1 MRSDYHTQPT
11 AHLVTRLEELEDL
24 TVELKTAN
32 SAHLLI
38 DLRQVVQSQAVEL
51 SDLITQLRN
60 LSKNRVKASDLFERN
75 ELFDSFQKVIR
86 DRDEKI
92 AELVLKFK
100 TAQYTHVAE
109 LEDGRLSE
117 PKSAIQLEKESERFN
132 NAL

>member
-1 MRSDYHTQPT
+1 M
-11 AHLVTRLEELEDL
+11 
-24 TVELKTAN
+24 
-32 SAHLLI
+32 
-38 DLRQVVQSQAVEL
+38 
-51 SDLITQLRN
+51 TQLKN
-60 LSKNRVKASDLFERN
+60 LGKQRLKAADLFERN

-109 LEDGRLSE
+109 VDDDRGLD
-117 PKSAIQLEKESERFN
+117 PKGAIQLERESERFN